1 MSNTLVNR
9 RDLAFNLYEV
19 LDAEKLTEF
28 SYYEDHSKET
38 FDMAL
43 DTAYQLAQNLFWE
56 HYQAMD
62 KAECY
67 VDENGQAVV
76 EVTDTGIG
84 IPADVQSRV
93 FERFYRVDRARS
105 REKGGTGLCLAIVKH
120 AAQLHGGRVDV
131 SSRLGEGS
139 TFRVS
144 LPLS

>member
-56 HYQAMD
+56 HYQTMD

-76 EVTDTGIG
+76 PKELQEIWD
-84 IPADVQSRV
+84 ALA
-93 FERFYRVDRARS
+93 E
-105 REKGGTGLCLAIVKH
+105 GGWFA
-120 AAQLHGGRVDV
+120 V
-131 SSRLGEGS
+131 SSSYEMEGQQFPS
-139 TFRVS
+139 VIHLLCNMMFDAGNTAA
-144 LPLS
+144 LSD